1 MSPWRAHWTAAEGA
15 CSVRMGPRT
24 PVLYD
29 NRHSGWAPHARVRA
43 ELHPVPTLWVTQ
55 KPLATWSFT
64 FSVHGVRT
72 SAIPVS
78 CHC

>member
-29 NRHSGWAPHARVRA
+29 NRHSGCVRA
-43 ELHPVPTLWVTQ
+43 ESHPVPTLWVTQ
-55 KPLATWSFT
+55 KSLATWSFT
-64 FSVHGVRT
+64 FSVHGVKMT
-72 SAIPVS
+72 AIPVS
-78 CHC
+78 CHYC